1 MHVTHAEFT
10 DINYSGRLRQH
21 QRAARVVIILHSARR
36 VVKSYYITTS
46 CTNVFTRALS
56 PEETREGVKFL
67 ETDADSDMGRPG
79 LNQQSYVQFP
89 ETSHPLESL
98 QG

>member
-67 ETDADSDMGRPG
+67 ETDADSDMEKAMAYKLVSGYSIVC
-79 LNQQSYVQFP
+79 LK
-89 ETSHPLESL
+89 T
-98 QG
+98 